1 MADRV
6 DISIANPATCSSKPP
21 KDASA
26 RDRLVVEYL
35 PLVRRLCRRFSHSGE
50 SQEDLVQVG
59 TIGLLKAA
67 ERFDPDRGS
76 AFQAFA
82 IPVITGEIKN
92 YFRDHGWAVRV
103 PRKLQRQK
111 LAVGKAIENLSQ
123 SLGRSPTVPE
133 IAEATGFVEEE
144 IYDTFEFVSYGKP
157 LSLDAE
163 YSGNGNKEVSCLLDY
178 IGSED
183 PHFRGWPVQ
192 RTDLVNSA

>member
-26 RDRLVVEYL
+26 RDRLVVKYL

-76 AFQAFA
+76 AFQALA

-111 LAVGKAIENLSQ
+111 LAVGKACGGE
-123 SLGRSPTVPE
+123 
-133 IAEATGFVEEE
+133 
-144 IYDTFEFVSYGKP
+144 SYRKP
-157 LSLDAE
+157 
-163 YSGNGNKEVSCLLDY
+163 
-178 IGSED
+178 
-183 PHFRGWPVQ
+183 
-192 RTDLVNSA
+192 